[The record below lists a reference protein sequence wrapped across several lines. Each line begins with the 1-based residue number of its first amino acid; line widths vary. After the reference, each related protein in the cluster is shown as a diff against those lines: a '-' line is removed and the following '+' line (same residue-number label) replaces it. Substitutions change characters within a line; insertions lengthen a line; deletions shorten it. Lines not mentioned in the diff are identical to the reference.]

1 MASVKNEEYEMMKL
15 ILDDAGIGW
24 WKADDNKLE
33 YHFSRNLQERLGLSE
48 ATLSFAAFN
57 EMIPENFRHKTEKGK
72 RVVARPLGD
81 GEVFPVKT
89 SAGEIWLD
97 AKLLA
102 GKKEE
107 GTSCWGYVRQIESP
121 YSEQNLNAS
130 FLRLNHLLSQLN
142 NISRTLLSFMKND
155 DIDGIINIIL
165 GDILKLFK
173 AGRAYIIEYDWEAET
188 QTCTYEVVD
197 PDIEREKELLT
208 RLPLSSGPWWT
219 EQIAAGNMIILS
231 SLEELPPE
239 AAMEKDFLAL
249 QQIKS
254 IMVVPLT
261 SRQKV
266 WGYVG
271 IDIVEDKHHWSEEDC
286 QWFSSLANIINICIK
301 LHRSER
307 LALQDRQYLQDLYRY
322 MPLGYLCV
330 KLLYDEKGN
339 AVDYCILDGNYALE
353 KMTQR
358 PVVKLVGRKGSE
370 IDTKL
375 EKNLDFF
382 SSVLKS
388 GTFLETTH
396 YFESGKSYCNSVVF
410 STRADVL
417 TCLVSDMTET
427 YETHRALDRSEKIL
441 RNIYDN
447 LPAGIELY
455 DKNGVLIDM
464 NIRDVEM
471 FGLRCKEEALGINLF
486 DNPNIPAEIK
496 TRIKNQEKVSFQFKY
511 EFKPVAGYYKTL
523 RTDFVELYTTAST
536 LYDAEGNLIHYIL
549 INIDNT
555 EIIQAYSKIAEF
567 ERSFSLVSKYGK
579 VGYCKFDLLT
589 REGYGVP
596 QWYYNLGEVETTPL
610 SEIIGV
616 YKHVHD
622 DDRAYIM
629 NCIRKVKAGEI
640 DNFSADLRVKAAQR
654 RKWTRINVVRNGLN
668 TDPGK
673 LEMICVNYDVT
684 ELKETE
690 QRLIEAKNRAEES
703 DRLKSAF
710 LANMSHEIRTPLNA
724 IVGFS
729 ELLAECDDRNERIE
743 YMKLV
748 EENNDLLL
756 QLISD
761 ILDLS
766 KIEAGTFGFVQNEVN
781 IKVLCQEIVRTQRM
795 KVKDGKVK
803 IIFDDQLPDYQLY
816 LDKNRLMQVIANF
829 INNALKF
836 TSEGSITLGYNLTEA
851 KNIKFFVKDT
861 GTGIPADK
869 LSDIFN
875 RFVKLNSFVQGTGL
889 GLSICKSLVEQMGGK
904 IGVDS
909 EVGVGSCFWFELP
922 FK

>member
-1 MASVKNEEYEMMKL
+1 MVSVEKEEYEMMKR
-15 ILDDAGIGW
+15 ILDHAGIGW
-24 WKADDNKLE
+24 WKADYNKRE
-33 YHFSRNLQERLGLSE
+33 YHLSWNLQEMLGLSD
-48 ATLSFAAFN
+48 AIISFTAFS
-57 EMIPENFRHKTEKGK
+57 ELIPEDFKGRTEKEK
-72 RVVARPLGD
+72 KVIAEPLG
-81 GEVFPVKT
+81 GGGVIPVRT

-97 AKLLA
+97 TQLLA
-102 GKKEE
+102 DKKGE
-107 GTSCWGYVRQIESP
+107 GEMGWGYVQRVECP
-121 YSEQNLNAS
+121 YSRQNLNAS
-130 FLRLNHLLSQLN
+130 FLRLNHLLAQLN
-142 NISRTLLSFMKND
+142 NISRTLLSFLKTD
-155 DIDGIINIIL
+155 DIDEIINIIL

-173 AGRAYIIEYDWEAET
+173 AGRAYIIEYDWEAST

-219 EQIAAGNMIILS
+219 EQIGAGNRIILS
-231 SLEELPPE
+231 SLDELPPE

-271 IDIVEDKHHWSEEDC
+271 IDIVEDSHHWSEEDC

-339 AVDYCILDGNYALE
+339 IVDYCILDGNYALG

-358 PVVKLVGRKGSE
+358 QVVELIGRKGSE
-370 IDTKL
+370 IDADFKV
-375 EKNLDFF
+375 NLDFF
-382 SSVLKS
+382 SRVLKS
-388 GTFLETTH
+388 GTYLETTH
-396 YFESGKSYCNSVVF
+396 HFVRGNKYCNSVVF
-410 STRADVL
+410 STRADEL
-417 TCLVSDMTET
+417 TCLITDMTET
-427 YETHRALDRSEKIL
+427 FETHRALDRSEKIL

-455 DKNGVLIDM
+455 DKNGVLVDM

-471 FGLRCKEEALGINLF
+471 FGLGSKEEALGINLF
-486 DNPNIPAEIK
+486 DNPNIPLEIK
-496 TRIKNQEKVSFQFKY
+496 ARIRNQEKVSFQFKY

-536 LYDAEGNLIHYIL
+536 LYDVQGNLIHYIL

-567 ERSFSLVSKYGK
+567 ERSFSLVSKFGK

-596 QWYYNLGEVETTPL
+596 QWYYNLGETETTPL
-610 SEIIGV
+610 SAIIGV
-616 YKHVHD
+616 YEHVHH

-629 NCIRKVKAGEI
+629 DRIQKVKSGEI
-640 DNFSADLRVKAAQR
+640 DSFSADLRVTSAQGK
-654 RKWTRINVVRNGLN
+654 KWTRINVVRNGLN
-668 TDPGK
+668 ADPEK

-690 QRLIEAKNRAEES
+690 KRLIEAKNRAEES

-729 ELLAECDDRNERIE
+729 ELLAECDDREERIE

-766 KIEAGTFGFVQNEVN
+766 KIEAGTFGFVQSEVN
-781 IKVLCQEIVRTQRM
+781 IKVLCQEMVRTQRM
-795 KVKDGKVK
+795 KVKKGKVE
-803 IIFDDQLPDYQLY
+803 IVFDDQLPDYQLY
-816 LDKNRLMQVIANF
+816 VDKNRLMQVIINF

-836 TSEGSITLGYNLTEA
+836 TSEGSITLGYHLTETE
-851 KNIKFFVKDT
+851 KIKFFVKDT

-909 EVGVGSCFWFELP
+909 QLGKGSCFWFELP